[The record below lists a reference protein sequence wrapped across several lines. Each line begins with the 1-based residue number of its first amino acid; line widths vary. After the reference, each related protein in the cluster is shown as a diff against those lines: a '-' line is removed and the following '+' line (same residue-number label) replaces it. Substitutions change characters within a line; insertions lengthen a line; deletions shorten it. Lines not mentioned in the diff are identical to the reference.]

1 MSSTTPVKFDIYAGE
16 QLVRTEI
23 LTGPVIKVGKVT
35 SSTLRLDDDSV
46 SRMHAQIE
54 LNSPDDVVLLDLGSE
69 RGTSVNGERVMRTRL
84 SSGDVIQFGGIKVA
98 ITIVGQTVT
107 QSVDPQ
113 ARAQV
118 SAPAPSISFD
128 QVDEG
133 YGYLLEV
140 LALYGNAVIDVSYLD
155 DEGAYYIGYSESADC
170 FIPEGHVPAEPFPL
184 AVMTPEGSMM
194 VHIPNHVMGEVMLDG
209 TIYNVQDL
217 RNQNQLQQSHV
228 PNTTT
233 LKLPNKAR
241 CRLRFGD
248 FTFLVNAVP
257 RIKPPAT
264 LSPLGFFDTQFLAEL
279 GGVATFMALVLML
292 ISLIPESPESLSLD
306 RLASLE
312 KFVTITLDAEEMI
325 EKKEKKDGG
334 DKGAKRAK
342 DAEGKMGKKDV
353 TEQNNKFQI
362 KGTETGDP
370 SVIRARKQ
378 ELAQNTVNEIFSSFD
393 SGLLNGTESAVALGA
408 LEGFTGNQMGANVGA
423 AFGVGGL
430 GGVGTGM
437 GGGGDSATSF
447 GLGGLSTVGGGAG
460 KGGRGNGYGSGVG
473 NVGGRRRVRKPK
485 LIAMKVIDDSGN
497 LPKSVI
503 RRVVLS
509 RKGAYQNCYERQLQ
523 NKRDLNGQISINV
536 KVSGSNGKVL
546 VARVV
551 GTTMNSPPVEQ
562 CILGHIRKLR
572 FPAPKNGKTVIF
584 TYPFRFKPS

>member
-1 MSSTTPVKFDIYAGE
+1 MSTTPVKFDIYSGQ

-54 LNSPDDVVLLDLGSE
+54 LNSPDDVILLDLGSE
-69 RGTSVNGERVMRTRL
+69 RGTSVNGQTVMRTRL
-84 SSGDVIQFGGIKVA
+84 STGDVINFGDVQVV
-98 ITIVGQTVT
+98 ITIVGQSVT
-107 QSVDPQ
+107 QAVAPE
-113 ARAQV
+113 ARPQV
-118 SAPAPSISFD
+118 SAPTISFD
-128 QVDEG
+128 DIDAG
-133 YGYLLEV
+133 YGYLIEV
-140 LALYGNAVIDVSYLD
+140 LALYGNAVIDVSYLN
-155 DEGAYYIGYSESADC
+155 DEGAYYIGYSEDADC

-184 AVMTPEGSMM
+184 AVMTPDGAMM
-194 VHIPNHVMGEVMLDG
+194 VHIPNHIMGEVMLDG
-209 TIYNVQDL
+209 TIYNIQDL
-217 RNQNQLQQSHV
+217 RDQNQLQRSQV

-257 RIKPPAT
+257 RVQPPAT
-264 LSPLGFFDTQFLAEL
+264 LSPLGFFDTFFMAEV
-279 GGVATFMALVLML
+279 GGVAAFMALVLML
-292 ISLIPESPESLSLD
+292 ISLIPEAPDSLAFD
-306 RLASLE
+306 RLANLE

-325 EKKEKKDGG
+325 EKKEKKEGG

-342 DAEGKMGKKDV
+342 DAEGKMGKKEVLD
-353 TEQNNKFQI
+353 QNKKFQI
-362 KGTETGDP
+362 KGAETGDP

-393 SGLLNGTESAVALGA
+393 SGLLDGTESAVALGA
-408 LEGFTGNQMGANVGA
+408 LEGFVGNQTGATAGA

-447 GLGGLSTVGGGAG
+447 GLGGLSTVGGGG
-460 KGGRGNGYGSGVG
+460 GRGGRGNGYGSGVG
-473 NVGGRRRVRKPK
+473 NVGGNRRARKPK
-485 LIAMKVIDDSGN
+485 MIAMSIVDDSGN

-503 RRVVLS
+503 RRVILS

-523 NKRDLNGQISINV
+523 NKRDLNGKISINV
-536 KVSGSNGKVL
+536 KVSGSTGKVI

-551 GTTMNSPPVEQ
+551 GTTMNNPSVEQ
-562 CILGHIRKLR
+562 CILGHIKKLR
-572 FPAPKNGKTVIF
+572 FPTPKNGKTVIF